1 MSVSITS
8 KSFSPNEPIPKK
20 FTEDGANTSPALSW
34 TGVPSGT
41 VELALIVD
49 DPDAPRPQPWV
60 HWVLCKIPLTTSGL
74 PESVPRD
81 AALASL
87 GGAVQGRNTWGRTGY
102 DGPAPPKGH
111 GVHHYHFKLY
121 ALDAALNAPAG
132 IEKDALLK
140 LMTGHVI
147 AEGEVIGTYERPKA

>member
-1 MSVSITS
+1 
-8 KSFSPNEPIPKK
+8 
-20 FTEDGANTSPALSW
+20 
-34 TGVPSGT
+34 
-41 VELALIVD
+41 
-49 DPDAPRPQPWV
+49 
-60 HWVLCKIPLTTSGL
+60 LTTSGL